1 MKFNFPLHATLCAVT
16 LALLGCGDSSNK
28 VELPKTVPVTGT
40 IKLDGKPLAGATVI
54 FVPKSGTAGI
64 ECTGATDAEGR
75 YTLKQLRGG
84 DGAPPG
90 TYSVVVSALV
100 GPDGKPLNLPPD
112 TPPADAGAVESLPP
126 RYSSMTDSVL
136 TATVPAEGGDFPF
149 ELKKR

>member
-1 MKFNFPLHATLCAVT
+1 MRFHFPLHATLCAIAMT
-16 LALLGCGDSSNK
+16 FLGCGGGTEKAS
-28 VELPKTVPVTGT
+28 LPNTVPVTGT
-40 IKLDGKPLAGATVI
+40 IKLDGKPLAGATVV

-64 ECTGATDAEGR
+64 ECTGTTDAEGR

-136 TATVPAEGGDFPF
+136 SATVPTEGGDFPF